1 MKKGI
6 LKALAITALVAVS
19 AVGGLA
25 LGAEISNGF
34 ETTYSESAY
43 EDYGDKKQQI
53 GYEQGKQEGLEEGFE
68 NGQQVGHEAGYQE
81 GQQAGYEN
89 GYTAG
94 EQAGYEAGLAE
105 GYTEEDIQEAV
116 NHETQIWSEF
126 LKLKESNNSTRFN
139 LPDDKQAWSSLN
151 NNILGLFIFDE
162 NNGTLDKIT
171 DDGYG
176 FCEFFILEDKN
187 SNLLELWRDNN
198 GIAKIENNKLIY
210 IVQSNDL
217 LVTTDGAVI
226 VDNENHTI
234 YIFNKDKATY
244 ISKSTDSNLYN
255 DAKWDENLYIVYA
268 IDAYLV
274 NTENCSLIKI
284 SDIES
289 EDFPANLIYRQ
300 DNNIIFSTSKNKL
313 YKLDINTGEAILF
326 SDHSSETEIEQT
338 IYSVNSDYGLYYVGD
353 TFYGINLETSTS
365 ITIYENITRVWYISS
380 DSTDDILHFGVTTN
394 DMGYVDLYIQ
404 ADTFEVV
411 EK

>member
-187 SNLLELWRDNN
+187 SSLLELWRDNN
-198 GIAKIENNKLIY
+198 VIAKIENNKLIY

-255 DAKWDENLYIVYA
+255 DAKWDENLYVVFA
-268 IDAYLV
+268 IDAYIV

-284 SDIES
+284 SGIES

>member
-255 DAKWDENLYIVYA
+255 DAKWDENLYVVFA
-268 IDAYLV
+268 IDAYIV

>member
-6 LKALAITALVAVS
+6 LKALGITALIAVS
-19 AVGGLA
+19 SLGGLA

-151 NNILGLFIFDE
+151 NNILGLLIFDK

>member
-217 LVTTDGAVI
+217 LVTADGAVI

>member
-6 LKALAITALVAVS
+6 IKALGITALMAVG
-19 AVGGLA
+19 AVGGMA
-25 LGAEISNGF
+25 LGAEIANGF

-68 NGQQVGHEAGYQE
+68 NGQQIGHEAGYQE

-94 EQAGYEAGLAE
+94 EEAGYEAGLTE

-116 NHETQIWSEF
+116 NHEAQMWSEF
-126 LKLKESNNSTRFN
+126 LKLKESNNSTDFY

-176 FCEFFILEDKN
+176 FCKFFILEDKN
-187 SNLLELWRDNN
+187 SNKLELWQDKK

-210 IVQSNDL
+210 IIQSNDL
-217 LVTTDGAVI
+217 LVTTDGVVI
-226 VDNENHTI
+226 VDNENHTV
-234 YIFNKDKATY
+234 YIFNKDNATY
-244 ISKSTDSNLYN
+244 ISKSIDSNLYN
-255 DAKWDENLYIVYA
+255 QNKWNENLYVIYA
-268 IDAYLV
+268 TDEYVV
-274 NTENCSLIKI
+274 NTENYSLIKI
-284 SDIES
+284 TGVED
-289 EDFPANLIYRQ
+289 EDFPRHLIYRQ
-300 DNNIIFSTSKNKL
+300 DNIVIFSTSKNKL
-313 YKLDINTGEAILF
+313 YKLDINTGKSILF
-326 SDHSSETEIEQT
+326 SDHSSETEIEST
-338 IYSVNSDYGLYYVGD
+338 IYSVNSDYGFYYVGD

-365 ITIYENITRVWYISS
+365 ITIYENITRVWYISNG
-380 DSTDDILHFGVTTN
+380 STDDILHFGVTKN
-394 DMGYVDLYIQ
+394 DMSYVNLYIQ

-411 EK
+411 EQ

>member
-6 LKALAITALVAVS
+6 IKALGITALMAVG
-19 AVGGLA
+19 AVGGMA
-25 LGAEISNGF
+25 LGAEIANGF

>member
-1 MKKGI
+1 MKKGL
-6 LKALAITALVAVS
+6 LKALCITALVAVTG
-19 AVGGLA
+19 VGGLA